1 MGSREDD
8 DHWNTKY
15 AEPSCHEHGADDMDY
30 DPMEGEWFCGECFIN
45 DELTEIYKNG

>member
-15 AEPSCHEHGADDMDY
+15 AEASCQLHGDTMYWNPEAVEWECYDCINEEDM
-30 DPMEGEWFCGECFIN
+30 IN
-45 DELTEIYKNG
+45 G